1 MALPEQTPPSAIG
14 EPPPTPP
21 RLWRRPLLAGVVVV
35 ALAALAG
42 GAVAHFAWPPN
53 SSSPS
58 AVGSAGGGFPFRRA
72 FPGLTPSQSGSS
84 NSAPSGNAA
93 AASGTTDSLAA
104 QVDPGLVDINTTTAD
119 IGLGAGTGMVVT
131 SAGEVITNNHVID
144 GATRIT
150 ATDIGNGKTYTARVV
165 GYDKSRD
172 VAVLMLVGASG
183 LKTVPLGDSSTLH
196 VGASVV
202 TVGNA
207 GGVGGTPSAAAGSVS
222 ALNQAIT
229 AADDGATSSE
239 RLTGLIEVNGQ
250 LQPGDSG
257 GPLVDASGNV
267 VGMDTAASATVG
279 FQSSSGNSNGFA
291 IPINEV
297 LTVARQIV
305 AGKAAGTVH
314 IGPSAGAFLGVL
326 IAPLSA
332 GGLPRG
338 FDSGPGAQGVFVEDT
353 VPGGPAD
360 AAGLTQGDT
369 ITALNGRAVNSPS
382 ALTALMAKQ
391 RTGQSVRLS
400 WLDGAG
406 NAHTSTLRLAAAPPA

>member
-1 MALPEQTPPSAIG
+1 MSLPEQTPPSPIG
-14 EPPPTPP
+14 EPPT
-21 RLWRRPLLAGVVVV
+21 RSLWRGPVLVGLAVV

-42 GAVAHFAWPPN
+42 GAVAHLVWPAN

-58 AVGSAGGGFPFRRA
+58 AFGQNGLPLRRA
-72 FPGLTPSQSGSS
+72 FGLTPSQNGSS
-84 NSAPSGNAA
+84 SGAPTGNAA
-93 AASGTTDSLAA
+93 AASGTTNSIAA
-104 QVDPGLVDINTTTAD
+104 QVAPGLVDINTTTAD

-150 ATDIGNGKTYTARVV
+150 ATDIGNGRTYTARVV
-165 GYDKSRD
+165 GYDRKRD
-172 VAVLMLVGASG
+172 VAVLMLEGASG
-183 LKTVPLGDSSTLH
+183 LKTVPLGDSSTVN

-207 GGVGGTPSAAAGSVS
+207 GGVGGTPTAAAGSVS
-222 ALNQAIT
+222 ALDQAIT
-229 AADDGATSSE
+229 AADDGTASAE

-267 VGMDTAASATVG
+267 VGMDTAASSNFS
-279 FQSSSGNSNGFA
+279 FQSSAGNSNGFA

-305 AGKAAGTVH
+305 AGQASSTVH

-332 GGLPRG
+332 AGQLPGG
-338 FDSGPGAQGVFVEDT
+338 FDSGSGAQGVFVEDT
-353 VPGGPAD
+353 VPGSPAAD
-360 AAGLTQGDT
+360 AGLTQGDA
-369 ITALNGRAVNSPS
+369 ITALNGHTVNSPA
-382 ALTALMAKQ
+382 ALTALMAKHK
-391 RTGQSVRLS
+391 TGQRVRLS
-400 WLDGAG
+400 WLDTAGA
-406 NAHTSTLRLAAAPPA
+406 AHVSTLRLAAAPPA

>member
-1 MALPEQTPPSAIG
+1 MSLPEQTPPPAIG
-14 EPPPTPP
+14 EPPR
-21 RLWRRPLLAGVVVV
+21 RLWRGPVLAGLLVV

-42 GAVAHFAWPPN
+42 GAVAHFAWPTS

-58 AVGSAGGGFPFRRA
+58 AGTGFPFRRV
-72 FPGLTPSQSGSS
+72 FPRLTPSQNPSGS
-84 NSAPSGNAA
+84 A
-93 AASGTTDSLAA
+93 AASSTTTDSLAA
-104 QVDPGLVDINTTTAD
+104 QVAPGLVDINSTTAV
-119 IGLGAGTGMVVT
+119 GLGAGTGMVVT
-131 SAGEVITNNHVID
+131 SGGEVITNNHVID

-165 GYDKSRD
+165 GYDRTHD
-172 VAVLMLVGASG
+172 IAVLMLEGASG

-207 GGVGGTPSAAAGSVS
+207 GGVGGTPSAAPGSVS
-222 ALNQAIT
+222 ALNKAIT
-229 AADDGATSSE
+229 AADGGVSSSE

-257 GPLVDASGNV
+257 GPLVDASGTV
-267 VGMDTAASATVG
+267 VGMDTAASATFD
-279 FQSSSGNSNGFA
+279 FQSSSGNGNGFA

-297 LTVARQIV
+297 VTVAKQIV
-305 AGKAAGTVH
+305 AGKASSTIH

-326 IAPLSA
+326 ISPLN
-332 GGLPRG
+332 GGGGVPGG
-338 FDSGPGAQGVFVEDT
+338 FDSGSGAQGVIVEDT
-353 VPGGPAD
+353 VPGSPAD

-369 ITALNGRAVNSPS
+369 ITSLNGRAVTSPS
-382 ALTALMAKQ
+382 GLTALMAKH

-400 WLDGAG
+400 WLDTAG
-406 NAHTSTLRLAAAPPA
+406 NAHTATLRLAAAPPA

>member
-1 MALPEQTPPSAIG
+1 MSLPEQTPPPAIG
-14 EPPPTPP
+14 EPPR
-21 RLWRRPLLAGVVVV
+21 RLWRGPVLAGLLVVV
-35 ALAALAG
+35 LAALTG

-58 AVGSAGGGFPFRRA
+58 AGTGFPFRRV
-72 FPGLTPSQSGSS
+72 FPRLTPSQNPSGS
-84 NSAPSGNAA
+84 A
-93 AASGTTDSLAA
+93 AASSTTTDSLAA
-104 QVDPGLVDINTTTAD
+104 QVAPGLVDINSTTAV
-119 IGLGAGTGMVVT
+119 GLGAGTGMVVT
-131 SAGEVITNNHVID
+131 SGGEVITNNHVID

-165 GYDKSRD
+165 GYDRTHD
-172 VAVLMLVGASG
+172 IAVLMLEGASG

-207 GGVGGTPSAAAGSVS
+207 GGVGGTPSAAPGSVS
-222 ALNQAIT
+222 ALNKAIT
-229 AADDGATSSE
+229 AADGGVSSSE

-257 GPLVDASGNV
+257 GPLVDASGTV
-267 VGMDTAASATVG
+267 VGMDTAASATFD
-279 FQSSSGNSNGFA
+279 FQSSSGNGNGFA

-297 LTVARQIV
+297 VTVAKQIV
-305 AGKAAGTVH
+305 AGKASSTIH

-326 IAPLSA
+326 ISPLN
-332 GGLPRG
+332 GGGGVPGG
-338 FDSGPGAQGVFVEDT
+338 FDSGSGAQGVIVEDT
-353 VPGGPAD
+353 VTGSPAD

-369 ITALNGRAVNSPS
+369 ITSLNGRAVTSPS
-382 ALTALMAKQ
+382 GLTALMAKH

-400 WLDGAG
+400 WLDTAG
-406 NAHTSTLRLAAAPPA
+406 NAHTATLRLAAAPPA

>member
-1 MALPEQTPPSAIG
+1 MALPEQTPPSPIG

-21 RLWRRPLLAGVVVV
+21 SLWRRPLLAGLVVV

-42 GAVAHFAWPPN
+42 GAVAHLVWPPN

-58 AVGSAGGGFPFRRA
+58 ASGRAGVPVRRA
-72 FPGLTPSQSGSS
+72 FPGLTPSQNGSS

-150 ATDIGNGKTYTARVV
+150 ATDVGNGKTYTARVV
-165 GYDKSRD
+165 GYDKTRD

-222 ALNQAIT
+222 ALDQAIT
-229 AADDGATSSE
+229 AADDGAASSE

-267 VGMDTAASATVG
+267 VGMDTAASAT
-279 FQSSSGNSNGFA
+279 FSYQSSSGNSNGFA

-297 LTVARQIV
+297 LTIAKQIV
-305 AGKAAGTVH
+305 AGTASATVH

-332 GGLPRG
+332 AGGLPGG
-338 FDSGPGAQGVFVEDT
+338 FASGSGGQGVFVEDT

-360 AAGLTQGDT
+360 AAGLMQGDT

>member
-1 MALPEQTPPSAIG
+1 
-14 EPPPTPP
+14 
-21 RLWRRPLLAGVVVV
+21 
-35 ALAALAG
+35 
-42 GAVAHFAWPPN
+42 
-53 SSSPS
+53 
-58 AVGSAGGGFPFRRA
+58 
-72 FPGLTPSQSGSS
+72 
-84 NSAPSGNAA
+84 
-93 AASGTTDSLAA
+93 
-104 QVDPGLVDINTTTAD
+104 
-119 IGLGAGTGMVVT
+119 
-131 SAGEVITNNHVID
+131 VIE

-222 ALNQAIT
+222 ALAQAIT
-229 AADDGATSSE
+229 AADDGAASSE
-239 RLTGLIEVNGQ
+239 RLTGLIEVNGK

-267 VGMDTAASATVG
+267 VGMDTAASANFS

-291 IPINEV
+291 IPINRV
-297 LTVARQIV
+297 LTIAKQIV
-305 AGKAAGTVH
+305 AGTASATVH

-332 GGLPRG
+332 AGGLPGG
-338 FDSGPGAQGVFVEDT
+338 FDSGSGGQGVFVEDT

-391 RTGQSVRLS
+391 RTGARVRLS

-406 NAHTSTLRLAAAPPA
+406 TAHTSTLRLAAAPPA

>member
-1 MALPEQTPPSAIG
+1 M
-14 EPPPTPP
+14 
-21 RLWRRPLLAGVVVV
+21 
-35 ALAALAG
+35 
-42 GAVAHFAWPPN
+42 AHFVWPPN
-53 SSSPS
+53 SASPS
-58 AVGSAGGGFPFRRA
+58 AFGGAAGDFPFGRQV
-72 FPGLTPSQSGSS
+72 PSQNGSS
-84 NSAPSGNAA
+84 SSSASGNAA

-131 SAGEVITNNHVID
+131 SNGEVITNNHVIE

-150 ATDIGNGKTYTARVV
+150 ATDIGNGKTYQARVV

-222 ALNQAIT
+222 ALGQAIT
-229 AADDGATSSE
+229 AADDGAASSE

-267 VGMDTAASATVG
+267 VGMDTAASANFS

-291 IPINEV
+291 IPINRV
-297 LTVARQIV
+297 LTIAKQIV
-305 AGKAAGTVH
+305 AGTASATVH

-332 GGLPRG
+332 AGGLPGG
-338 FDSGPGAQGVFVEDT
+338 FNSGSGGGQGVFVEDT

-391 RTGQSVRLS
+391 RTGARVRLS

-406 NAHTSTLRLAAAPPA
+406 TAHTSTLRLAAAPPA

>member
-1 MALPEQTPPSAIG
+1 MALPEQTPPSPIG

-21 RLWRRPLLAGVVVV
+21 SLWRRPLLAGLVVV

-42 GAVAHFAWPPN
+42 GAVAHLVWPPN

-58 AVGSAGGGFPFRRA
+58 ASGRAGVPFRRA
-72 FPGLTPSQSGSS
+72 FPGLTPSQNGSS

-150 ATDIGNGKTYTARVV
+150 ATDVGNGKTYTARVV
-165 GYDKSRD
+165 GYDKTRD

-222 ALNQAIT
+222 ALDQAIT
-229 AADDGATSSE
+229 AADDGAASSE

-267 VGMDTAASATVG
+267 VGMDTAASAT
-279 FQSSSGNSNGFA
+279 FSYQSSSGNSNGFA

-297 LTVARQIV
+297 LTIAKQIV
-305 AGKAAGTVH
+305 AGTASATVH

-332 GGLPRG
+332 AGGLPGG
-338 FDSGPGAQGVFVEDT
+338 FDSGSGGQGVFVEDT

-360 AAGLTQGDT
+360 AAGLMQGDT

-391 RTGQSVRLS
+391 RTGHSVRLS

>member
-1 MALPEQTPPSAIG
+1 MALPEQTPPSPIG

-21 RLWRRPLLAGVVVV
+21 SLWRRPLLAGLVVV

-42 GAVAHFAWPPN
+42 GAVAHLVWPPN

-58 AVGSAGGGFPFRRA
+58 ASGRAGVPVRRA
-72 FPGLTPSQSGSS
+72 FPGLTPSQNGSS

-150 ATDIGNGKTYTARVV
+150 ATDVGNGKTYTARVV
-165 GYDKSRD
+165 GYDKTRD

-222 ALNQAIT
+222 ALDQAIT
-229 AADDGATSSE
+229 AADDGAASSE

-267 VGMDTAASATVG
+267 VGMDTAASAT
-279 FQSSSGNSNGFA
+279 FSYQSSSGNSNGFA

-297 LTVARQIV
+297 LTIAKQIV
-305 AGKAAGTVH
+305 AGTASATVH

-332 GGLPRG
+332 AGGLPGG
-338 FDSGPGAQGVFVEDT
+338 FASGSGGQGVFVEDT

-391 RTGQSVRLS
+391 RTGHSVRLS

>member
-1 MALPEQTPPSAIG
+1 MMALPEQTPPSPIG
-14 EPPPTPP
+14 EPP
-21 RLWRRPLLAGVVVV
+21 RSLWRRPVLAGLVVV

-42 GAVAHFAWPPN
+42 GAVAHLLWPPN

-58 AVGSAGGGFPFRRA
+58 AFGRSGLPFRRA
-72 FPGLTPSQSGSS
+72 LPGLTPSQNGSF
-84 NSAPSGNAA
+84 NAAPSGNAA
-93 AASGTTDSLAA
+93 AASGTTGSLAA
-104 QVDPGLVDINTTTAD
+104 QVDPGLVDINTTTAN

-165 GYDKSRD
+165 GYDRTRD
-172 VAVLMLVGASG
+172 VAVLMLEGASG

-229 AADDGATSSE
+229 ASDDGAASSE

-267 VGMDTAASATVG
+267 VGMDTAASATFS
-279 FQSSSGNSNGFA
+279 FQSSSGNSSGFA
-291 IPINEV
+291 IPINDV
-297 LTVARQIV
+297 QTIANQIV
-305 AGKAAGTVH
+305 AGKTSNTVH

-326 IAPLSA
+326 IAPISA
-332 GGLPRG
+332 AGALPGG
-338 FDSGPGAQGVFVEDT
+338 FDSGSGAQGVFVEDT
-353 VPGGPAD
+353 VPGSPA
-360 AAGLTQGDT
+360 AGAGLTQGDT
-369 ITALNGRAVNSPS
+369 ITALNGRAVNSPA
-382 ALTALMAKQ
+382 ALTALMAKHK
-391 RTGQSVRLS
+391 TGQSVRLS
-400 WLDGAG
+400 WLDTAG

>member
-1 MALPEQTPPSAIG
+1 MALPEHTPPGPIG
-14 EPPPTPP
+14 EPPPTPR
-21 RLWRRPLLAGVVVV
+21 RLWRRPLLAGLVVV

-58 AVGSAGGGFPFRRA
+58 ARAGSPFGRV
-72 FPGLTPSQSGSS
+72 FPGLTPSQNGSS

-104 QVDPGLVDINTTTAD
+104 QVDPGLVDINTTTANV
-119 IGLGAGTGMVVT
+119 GLGAGTGMVVT
-131 SAGEVITNNHVID
+131 SAGEVITNNHVIE

-150 ATDIGNGKTYTARVV
+150 ATDVGNGKTYTARVV

-183 LKTVPLGDSSTLH
+183 LKTVPVGDSSTLH

-222 ALNQAIT
+222 ALAQAIT
-229 AADDGATSSE
+229 AADDGAASSE

-267 VGMDTAASATVG
+267 VGMDTAASANFS

-291 IPINEV
+291 IPINRV
-297 LTVARQIV
+297 LTIAKQIV
-305 AGKAAGTVH
+305 AGTASATVH

-332 GGLPRG
+332 AGGLPGG
-338 FDSGPGAQGVFVEDT
+338 FDSGSGAPGVFVEDT
-353 VPGGPAD
+353 VPGSPAD

-391 RTGQSVRLS
+391 RTGERVRLS

-406 NAHTSTLRLAAAPPA
+406 TAHTSTLRLAAAPPA

>member
-1 MALPEQTPPSAIG
+1 MMALPEQTPPSPIG
-14 EPPPTPP
+14 EPP
-21 RLWRRPLLAGVVVV
+21 RSIWRRPLLAGLVVV

-42 GAVAHFAWPPN
+42 GAVAHLIWPAN

-58 AVGSAGGGFPFRRA
+58 AFGRSGLPFRRA
-72 FPGLTPSQSGSS
+72 FPGLTPSQNGSF
-84 NSAPSGNAA
+84 NAAPSGNAA

-131 SAGEVITNNHVID
+131 SSGEVITNNHVID

-165 GYDKSRD
+165 GYDRTRD
-172 VAVLMLVGASG
+172 VAVLMLEGASG
-183 LKTVPLGDSSTLH
+183 LKTVPLGDSSTVH

-222 ALNQAIT
+222 ALNKAIT
-229 AADDGATSSE
+229 AADDGAASSE

-257 GPLVDASGNV
+257 GPLVDASGDV
-267 VGMDTAASATVG
+267 VGMDTAASATSS

-297 LTVARQIV
+297 LTVAKQIV
-305 AGKAAGTVH
+305 AGNASSTVH

-326 IAPLSA
+326 IAPISAA
-332 GGLPRG
+332 GGPPGG
-338 FDSGPGAQGVFVEDT
+338 FDSGSGAQGVFVEDAI
-353 VPGGPAD
+353 PGSPAA

-369 ITALNGRAVNSPS
+369 ITALNGRAVNSPA
-382 ALTALMAKQ
+382 ALTALMAKHK
-391 RTGQSVRLS
+391 TGQSVRLS
-400 WLDGAG
+400 WLDNAG

>member
-1 MALPEQTPPSAIG
+1 MSLPEQTPPSPIG
-14 EPPPTPP
+14 EPPT
-21 RLWRRPLLAGVVVV
+21 RSLWRGPVLVGLAVV

-42 GAVAHFAWPPN
+42 GAIAHLVWPPN

-58 AVGSAGGGFPFRRA
+58 AFGQNGLPFRRA
-72 FPGLTPSQSGSS
+72 FGLTPSQNGSS
-84 NSAPSGNAA
+84 SGAPTGNAA
-93 AASGTTDSLAA
+93 AASGTTNSIAA

-150 ATDIGNGKTYTARVV
+150 ATDIGNGRTYTARVV
-165 GYDKSRD
+165 GYDRKRD
-172 VAVLMLVGASG
+172 VAVLMLEGASG
-183 LKTVPLGDSSTLH
+183 LKTVPLGDSSTVN

-207 GGVGGTPSAAAGSVS
+207 GGVGGTPTAAAGSVS
-222 ALNQAIT
+222 ALDQAIT
-229 AADDGATSSE
+229 AADDGTASAE

-267 VGMDTAASATVG
+267 VGMDTAASSSFS
-279 FQSSSGNSNGFA
+279 FQSSAGNSNGFA

-305 AGKAAGTVH
+305 AGQASSTVH

-332 GGLPRG
+332 AGQLPGG
-338 FDSGPGAQGVFVEDT
+338 FDSGSGAQGVFVEDT
-353 VPGGPAD
+353 VPGSPAAD
-360 AAGLTQGDT
+360 AGLTQGDA
-369 ITALNGRAVNSPS
+369 ITALNGQTVNSPA
-382 ALTALMAKQ
+382 ALTALMAKHK
-391 RTGQSVRLS
+391 TGQRVRLS
-400 WLDGAG
+400 WLDTAG
-406 NAHTSTLRLAAAPPA
+406 TAHVSTLRLAAAPPA

>member
-1 MALPEQTPPSAIG
+1 MALPEQTPPSPIG

-21 RLWRRPLLAGVVVV
+21 SLWRRPLLAGLVVV

-42 GAVAHFAWPPN
+42 GAVAHLVWPPN

-58 AVGSAGGGFPFRRA
+58 ASGRAGVPVRRA
-72 FPGLTPSQSGSS
+72 FPGLTPSQNGSS

-150 ATDIGNGKTYTARVV
+150 ATDVGNGKTYTARVV
-165 GYDKSRD
+165 GYDKTRD

-222 ALNQAIT
+222 ALDQAIT
-229 AADDGATSSE
+229 AADDGAASSE

-267 VGMDTAASATVG
+267 VGMDTAASAT
-279 FQSSSGNSNGFA
+279 FSYQSSSGNSNGFA

-297 LTVARQIV
+297 LTIAKQIV
-305 AGKAAGTVH
+305 AGTASATVH

-332 GGLPRG
+332 AGGLPGG
-338 FDSGPGAQGVFVEDT
+338 FASGSGGQGVFVEDT

-360 AAGLTQGDT
+360 AAGLMQGDT

-391 RTGQSVRLS
+391 RTGHSVRLS

>member
-1 MALPEQTPPSAIG
+1 MALPEQTPPSPIG

-21 RLWRRPLLAGVVVV
+21 SLWRRPLLAGLVVV

-58 AVGSAGGGFPFRRA
+58 ASGRAGVPFRRA
-72 FPGLTPSQSGSS
+72 FPGLTPSQNGSS

-150 ATDIGNGKTYTARVV
+150 ATDVGNGKTYTARVV
-165 GYDKSRD
+165 GYDKTRD

-222 ALNQAIT
+222 ALDQAIT
-229 AADDGATSSE
+229 AADDGAASSE

-267 VGMDTAASATVG
+267 VGMDTAASAT
-279 FQSSSGNSNGFA
+279 FSYQSSSGNSNGFA

-297 LTVARQIV
+297 LTIAKQIV
-305 AGKAAGTVH
+305 AGTASATVH

-332 GGLPRG
+332 AGGLPGG
-338 FDSGPGAQGVFVEDT
+338 FASGSGGQGVFVEDT

-360 AAGLTQGDT
+360 AAGLMQGDT

-391 RTGQSVRLS
+391 RTGHSVRLS